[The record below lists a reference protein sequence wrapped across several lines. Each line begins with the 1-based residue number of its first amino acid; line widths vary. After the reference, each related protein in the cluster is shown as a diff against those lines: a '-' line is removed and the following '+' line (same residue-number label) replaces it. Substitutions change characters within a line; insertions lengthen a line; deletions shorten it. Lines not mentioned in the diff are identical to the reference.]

1 MSRSRSLKDS
11 LLYYIITLIT
21 NKFSFEKPITN
32 IESKL
37 YEINI
42 NDYDL

>member
-21 NKFSFEKPITN
+21 NKFFEKPITN